1 MNKTLTG
8 EDHLAYKSVRE
19 GVGWY
24 RITSESAFEMSGKDA
39 VSFLQGMVSNDV
51 KSLKEGTGCYAACLT
66 PTGKML
72 SDLRIYALADR
83 LLVLLPRKEKGK
95 ILEHLDKFI
104 FTEEVLFKD
113 LESEADLFS
122 FQGPLSQK
130 LLRDFVEDPL
140 VLDPYQHRAFEREG
154 IPFRVFGA
162 THTGEN
168 GFDMWV
174 SKKESLRLCE
184 LIQEMGRSYGI
195 REINAEVLEV
205 LRIEASLPL
214 YGIDMDESTIP
225 LEAGLETA
233 VNFTKG
239 CYVGQEVIARI
250 KYIGHTNRVLIGL
263 KLSEAVSKGDQVVQ
277 DGREVG
283 SITSSCYSPAQHSYV
298 ALAMMRRDIA
308 KKEAVLMVKAER
320 GFQQAILTSL
330 PFYARH

>member
-1 MNKTLTG
+1 MLTG
-8 EDHLAYKSVRE
+8 EDYLAYKAVRE

-24 RITSESAFEMSGKDA
+24 RMTSESAFEMSGKDA
-39 VSFLQGMVSNDV
+39 VSFLQGMVSNDI

-72 SDLRIYALADR
+72 SDLRIYVLADR
-83 LLVLLPRKEKGK
+83 LLVILSRKEKGK

-113 LESEADLFS
+113 LESEMELFS

-130 LLRDFVEDPL
+130 LLRDFVEEPL
-140 VLDPYQHRAFEREG
+140 AWGLYQHRVFKREG
-154 IPFRVFGA
+154 ISFRIFGA
-162 THTGEN
+162 THTGEE
-168 GFDMWV
+168 GFDILV
-174 SKKESLRLCE
+174 SKKESLRLSE
-184 LIQEMGRSYGI
+184 LIQEKGRSYGI
-195 REINAEVLEV
+195 LEINAEVLEV

-233 VNFTKG
+233 VSFTKG
-239 CYVGQEVIARI
+239 CYIGQEVIARI
-250 KYIGHTNRVLIGL
+250 KYIGHTNRTLAGL
-263 KLSEAVSKGDQVVQ
+263 KLSGAVSKGDQVVH

-283 SITSSCYSPAQHSYV
+283 SITSSCYSPARQTYI
-298 ALAMMRRDIA
+298 ALAMIRRDIA
-308 KKEAVLMVKAER
+308 KKDTVLTVKTER
-320 GFQQAILTSL
+320 GFQQAVLTPL